1 MTSIRTLPKSLVT
14 AASEVVSNS
23 EKAVIKIRSRLYSE
37 GLKKFGVSDKNQLTE
52 SQLKALHSWV
62 QIKLD
67 EAACGCDEDDMP
79 GDAPYHKGGDED
91 AEKKKELDEGE
102 AAQSAVDA
110 ELKKLGKTLGELS
123 PEEKK
128 DLFNRVDARVDAKNE
143 ASDDDIYEGVSL
155 DADEIATN
163 GAVGVTD
170 AEEQLPVHADVL
182 RDSSPVDGKT
192 ELRLFV
198 QFNTNTLPVI
208 VPPVTLPGAPT
219 LDALRDIVESLP
231 FFCDVCERALAA
243 AADLPHES
251 PSHAG
256 ENVTEAYVPTAYDK
270 KVISTIKQALKK
282 LSETPVQVEVKD
294 TISKGLH
301 KHEFVAALSV
311 PGNPFPGTPDL
322 RVKCHE
328 QPSKKTAGKMVW
340 AIRTAGDEFFD
351 FPKILSEPYSPGM
364 EQKSLAALKAALS
377 KVGDVD

>member
-1 MTSIRTLPKSLVT
+1 MTSIKTLPKSLVA

-37 GLKKFGVSDKNQLTE
+37 GLKKFGVSDKSQLTE

-67 EAACGCDEDDMP
+67 EAACHCDEDDMP
-79 GDAPYHKGGDED
+79 GDAPYHKGGDEG

-128 DLFNRVDARVDAKNE
+128 DLFNRVDTRVDAKNE
-143 ASDDDIYEGVSL
+143 ASDCDIYEGVSL

-219 LDALRDIVESLP
+219 LDALRDIVEGLP
-231 FFCDVCERALAA
+231 FYCDVCERALSA

-251 PSHAG
+251 PNHVG
-256 ENVTEAYVPTAYDK
+256 ESVTEAYVPTQYDK
-270 KVISTIKQALKK
+270 KVIAAIKQVTKAQK
-282 LSETPVQVEVKD
+282 VQVEDYTDSGVHIREYSAVLEKSGSED
-294 TISKGLH
+294 VLYFGCMESPSRKSPGKMTWTIRYELNDENADPNVGGQIK
-301 KHEFVAALSV
+301 SV
-311 PGNPFPGTPDL
+311 VGEPFP
-322 RVKCHE
+322 
-328 QPSKKTAGKMVW
+328 AGV
-340 AIRTAGDEFFD
+340 E
-351 FPKILSEPYSPGM
+351 L
-364 EQKSLAALKAALS
+364 KSLSTLKAALS
-377 KVGDVD
+377 KLPID

>member
-1 MTSIRTLPKSLVT
+1 MTSIRTLPKSLVA

-23 EKAVIKIRSRLYSE
+23 EKAVIKIRSRLYSK
-37 GLKKFGVSDKNQLTE
+37 GLKKFGVSDKSQLTE

-67 EAACGCDEDDMP
+67 EAACHCDEDDMP
-79 GDAPYHKGGDED
+79 GDAPYHKDGDED

-128 DLFNRVDARVDAKNE
+128 DLFKRVDARVDAKNE
-143 ASDDDIYEGVSL
+143 ASDCDIYEGVSL
-155 DADEIATN
+155 EADEIATN

-219 LDALRDIVESLP
+219 LDALRDIVEALP

-251 PSHAG
+251 PTNGVEDVS
-256 ENVTEAYVPTAYDK
+256 EALVPTQYDK
-270 KVISTIKQALKK
+270 KVLNVLKQATK
-282 LSETPVQVEVKD
+282 STQVEVD
-294 TISKGLH
+294 DYISSGLH
-301 KHEFVAALSV
+301 VREYVAKLASDDSTHYV
-311 PGNPFPGTPDL
+311 N
-322 RVKCHE
+322 CQE
-328 QPSKKTAGKMVW
+328 QPSKKAVGKMVW
-340 AIRTAGDEFFD
+340 VINQEMGDHPFDTIVSDPYPAGAE
-351 FPKILSEPYSPGM
+351 L
-364 EQKSLAALKAALS
+364 KSLTALKSALN
-377 KVGDVD
+377 KVQVD